1 MSERSN
7 RTLLPAGRSARA
19 ATSPRVLLLITGNQR
34 RGAESSACVLADEL
48 DRRGMS
54 ARVLALA
61 PSDVP
66 NALPVET
73 LGPTPLAAATLWN
86 LRREIRSA
94 DVVLACGSRT
104 LPASVLAG
112 LGTGRPVVYQN
123 IGDPLFW
130 AGTPGRRLR
139 VRALLRRTAAV
150 GALTE
155 QSASTLETHF
165 GVPPDRIRV
174 IRNFRSAATFRPATP
189 AEKASARSALGL
201 PNEGATTVAIAGALS
216 PEKRVD
222 VAISAI
228 TAMAPGTRLVI
239 AGDGPLRAE
248 LESQATAQA
257 PGRVSFLGQLTDLAE
272 LLRAVDAVTLT
283 SDSEGVPGVLIEAG
297 LSGLPVVATD
307 VGYVRDIVLPGRTG
321 EVVPTGDA
329 RAVAQALKTVLA
341 DSAALGALARRH
353 CVERFDVATVS
364 DSWAALL
371 RAVVGV
377 KET

>member
-1 MSERSN
+1 MTERSN
-7 RTLLPAGRSARA
+7 RTLLPGGRSARA
-19 ATSPRVLLLITGNQR
+19 VTSPRVLLLITGNQR

-48 DRRGMS
+48 DRRGMR

-86 LRREIRSA
+86 LRREIRSV

-174 IRNFRSAATFRPATP
+174 IRNFRSAATFLPATP

-201 PNEGATTVAIAGALS
+201 PNEGATVAIAGALS

-228 TAMAPGTRLVI
+228 TAMPPGTRLVI

-353 CVERFDVATVS
+353 CVERFDVTTVS
-364 DSWAALL
+364 DSWAELL

-377 KET
+377 KAT